1 VTRHQQQQQQQ
12 QQRITIYEKEEA
24 QRVRFQFP
32 FRPFS
37 ISTSSLCSKRTGFQK
52 LRPSRLSRQ
61 QPKTK
66 EENKNYKKEPKETSP
81 WQITGNG

>member
-1 VTRHQQQQQQQ
+1 VTRHEQQQQQ

-37 ISTSSLCSKRTGFQK
+37 ISTSSSLCSKRTGFQK

-61 QPKTK
+61 QQQNEGEKLK
-66 EENKNYKKEPKETSP
+66 LKKGT
-81 WQITGNG
+81 

>member
-1 VTRHQQQQQQQ
+1 VTRHQQ

-37 ISTSSLCSKRTGFQK
+37 ISTSSSLCSKRTGFQK

-61 QPKTK
+61 QPKK
-66 EENKNYKKEPKETSP
+66 EVENKKLLKGT
-81 WQITGNG
+81 